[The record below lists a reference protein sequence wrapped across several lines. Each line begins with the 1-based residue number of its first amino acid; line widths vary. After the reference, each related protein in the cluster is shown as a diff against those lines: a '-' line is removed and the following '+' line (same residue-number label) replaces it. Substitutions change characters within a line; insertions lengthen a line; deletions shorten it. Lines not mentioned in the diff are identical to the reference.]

1 VIGEV
6 NHTYFSDLTSCL
18 CRSNFVVK
26 AHLCNEC
33 HLGHGL
39 YAQECMMMRR
49 FVISKVH
56 PDMQSMDKSDCPTKV
71 QVQSLKRDS
80 ENFSSG
86 DVSQCCLFICTSVC
100 VICHGTCIDSIYCP
114 PEAHRGP
121 GGMAFFHPGMFRVI
135 CQPPLRGL
143 SNIRCHLQIPHDSS
157 SSFAPS
163 GSSRILPTHP
173 CTPSSR
179 STPGTSRTR
188 RTCCASCSP
197 RTPSSPS
204 TPYIHRNRST
214 CCAPCTP
221 GTPSSRGTFNT
232 PSDVDLHHLI

>member
-100 VICHGTCIDSIYCP
+100 VICHGTYIDSIYYYVP
-114 PEAHRGP
+114 AYIFMSILSTQPAYIFLKHRSYVYTLKVTASVDGDTYTRT
-121 GGMAFFHPGMFRVI
+121 AT
-135 CQPPLRGL
+135 Q
-143 SNIRCHLQIPHDSS
+143 SNMSAYAYLLQ
-157 SSFAPS
+157 
-163 GSSRILPTHP
+163 
-173 CTPSSR
+173 
-179 STPGTSRTR
+179 RT
-188 RTCCASCSP
+188 
-197 RTPSSPS
+197 
-204 TPYIHRNRST
+204 
-214 CCAPCTP
+214 
-221 GTPSSRGTFNT
+221 
-232 PSDVDLHHLI
+232 